1 MTDFKLLEDLCRARG
16 LSGQEAAV
24 RELIMDQVKPYADQI
39 TLDNLGNL
47 LVFKQGAEKPK
58 TKLMLSAHMDEVGF
72 IVTHVTEDGFLK
84 VAPVG
89 GIDKRVVPGKRVL
102 VGDRGIPGVI
112 GIQPIHLSKH
122 EEREKTLP
130 FDQLAVD
137 IGASSRENALDHIP

>member
-16 LSGQEAAV
+16 ISGQEAAV

-47 LVFKQGAEKPK
+47 LVFKQGAERPK

-72 IVTHVTEDGFLK
+72 IVTHVTENGFLK

-102 VGDRGIPGVI
+102 VGDQGIPGVI
-112 GIQPIHLSKH
+112 GIQPIHLSKS
-122 EEREKTLP
+122 EEREKTLL
-130 FDQLAVD
+130 FD
-137 IGASSRENALDHIP
+137 

>member
-16 LSGQEAAV
+16 ISGQEAAV

-47 LVFKQGAEKPK
+47 LVFKQGAERPK

-72 IVTHVTEDGFLK
+72 IDNHVTENGFLK

-102 VGDRGIPGVI
+102 VGDQGIPGVI
-112 GIQPIHLSKH
+112 GIQPSLRSGRKPCRLTSLRWISAPPAA
-122 EEREKTLP
+122 RMPWTISP
-130 FDQLAVD
+130 
-137 IGASSRENALDHIP
+137 

>member
-16 LSGQEAAV
+16 ISGQEAAV

-47 LVFKQGAEKPK
+47 LVFKQGAERPK

-72 IVTHVTEDGFLK
+72 IVTHVTENGFLK

-89 GIDKRVVPGKRVL
+89 GIDKRAGAWQGGCWWRS
-102 VGDRGIPGVI
+102 GD
-112 GIQPIHLSKH
+112 
-122 EEREKTLP
+122 
-130 FDQLAVD
+130 
-137 IGASSRENALDHIP
+137 SRCNWDSANSFVQV